1 MAALSEKKKKKSVL
15 NAMTVSDALGSLS
28 GALNTGLYKF
38 PVAMVPNHHE
48 LEDQTNTNVL
58 ASSSAGQKSHIV
70 FLG

>member
-1 MAALSEKKKKKSVL
+1 
-15 NAMTVSDALGSLS
+15 MTVSDALGSLS